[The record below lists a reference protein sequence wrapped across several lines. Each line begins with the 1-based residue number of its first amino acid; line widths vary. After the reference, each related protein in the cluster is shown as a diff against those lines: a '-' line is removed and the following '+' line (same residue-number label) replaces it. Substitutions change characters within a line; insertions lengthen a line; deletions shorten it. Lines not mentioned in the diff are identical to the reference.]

1 MIRGKITVAQNRYN
15 IIAPK
20 ISLSLSLA
28 SSCYVSLK
36 AFITIESG
44 FAIS

>member
-28 SSCYVSLK
+28 SSCHVSLK